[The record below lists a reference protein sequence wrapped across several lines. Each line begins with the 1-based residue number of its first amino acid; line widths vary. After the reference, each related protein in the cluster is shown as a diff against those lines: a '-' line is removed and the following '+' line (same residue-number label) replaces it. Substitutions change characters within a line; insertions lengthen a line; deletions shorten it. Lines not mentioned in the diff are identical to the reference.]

1 MNILL
6 EIKSASYKPPKN
18 FSITGEKNEA
28 ILKNISLAI
37 EKGSFTG
44 IAGESG
50 SGKTTLARIIAG
62 IIKPTSGIITLNY
75 SDGWDSSIRTN
86 PVQILF
92 QNNGEIINP
101 FRKIIDTIKETLKI
115 RNDGKADNPELPE
128 EILKFVNLD
137 KDTYTKKGYQL
148 SGGEQQRA
156 ALARIIAAMPELLIL
171 DEPFSA
177 QDPES
182 RINLSNLFTEINR
195 KFGITIICISHNLQ
209 ILKMLCSRLIVM
221 YKGEIVETGN
231 CSEIFSNPAHPYTK
245 YLLKAEKYNLTYD
258 ELKRIPKI

>member
-1 MNILL
+1 MDTLL
-6 EIKSASYKPPKN
+6 EIKSACYKPPKS
-18 FSITGEKNEA
+18 FSMTGEENEA
-28 ILKNISLAI
+28 ILKNISLTVA
-37 EKGSFTG
+37 KGSFTG

-50 SGKTTLARIIAG
+50 SGKTTLARLIAG
-62 IIKPTSGIITLNY
+62 LIKPATGSIILHH
-75 SDGWDSSIRTN
+75 SDEWKSIHTN

-101 FRKIIDTIKETLKI
+101 FRRIIDTVQEALKI
-115 RNDGKADNPELPE
+115 RNNGKPDSASKPE
-128 EILKFVNLD
+128 EILKFVNLNE
-137 KDTYTKKGYQL
+137 DTYTKKGYQL

-195 KFGITIICISHNLQ
+195 KYGTTIICISHNLQ
-209 ILKMLCSRLIVM
+209 LLKTLCSRLIVM
-221 YKGEIVETGN
+221 YKGEIIEAGN
-231 CSEIFSNPAHPYTK
+231 CNEIFSKPTHPYTE
-245 YLLKAEKYNLTYD
+245 YLLKAEQYSLTYD
-258 ELKRIPKI
+258 ELKRIPEN